1 MPSWYN
7 AAMTTQ
13 RQEGFIPRKL
23 TPEFV
28 LAFKEHIER
37 GVDLEVAC
45 LLLSVSKE
53 TVQAWLRDGQKRRD
67 EEPEVTVEEWV
78 ERGIYTPP
86 LVVAFD
92 QGMGSGYKEA
102 LIGI

>member
-1 MPSWYN
+1 MPG
-7 AAMTTQ
+7 MDH
-13 RQEGFIPRKL
+13 RKEGFVPRKL
-23 TPEFV
+23 TPEFI

-45 LLLSVSKE
+45 LLLSVSQE
-53 TVQAWLRDGQKRRD
+53 TVKAWLRDGEKRR
-67 EEPEVTVEEWV
+67 EAEPEVSVEEWV

-86 LVVAFD
+86 LNIAFD
-92 QGMGSGYKEA
+92 QAMGSGYKEA